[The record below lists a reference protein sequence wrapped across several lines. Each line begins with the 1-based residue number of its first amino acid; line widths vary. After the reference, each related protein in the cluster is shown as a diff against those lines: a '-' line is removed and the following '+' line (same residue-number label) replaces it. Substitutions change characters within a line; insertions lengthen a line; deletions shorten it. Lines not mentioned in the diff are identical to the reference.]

1 MTRYLDAAFVA
12 PGTRFT
18 DQPLPA
24 LLSGRALAVSRD
36 ADRAGLGVV
45 DVAVREVEPQ
55 PVRLTAHVVTSDGE
69 VVLAA
74 VRYDARARIVTADGV
89 SGDLHQRARMVFVPH
104 GDGWRADV
112 VEADLTL
119 PTTAEADR

>member
-1 MTRYLDAAFVA
+1 MTTAAAYVDFGVREA
-12 PGTRFT
+12 RGVSPVYER
-18 DQPLPA
+18 
-24 LLSGRALAVSRD
+24 LSLAVSRD
-36 ADRAGLGVV
+36 ADRSGLGVV
-45 DVAVREVEPQ
+45 DMAVREVAPQ
-55 PVRLTAHVVTSDGE
+55 PVRLTVHMVTSDGE

-104 GDGWRADV
+104 GRGWRADV

-119 PTTAEADR
+119 PTPEEADR